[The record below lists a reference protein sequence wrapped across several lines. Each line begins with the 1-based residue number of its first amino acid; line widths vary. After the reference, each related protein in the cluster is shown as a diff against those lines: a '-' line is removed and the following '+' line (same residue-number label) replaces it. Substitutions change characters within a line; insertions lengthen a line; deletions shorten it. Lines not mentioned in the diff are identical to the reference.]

1 MYKAVKILFLTL
13 GLSSCS
19 YDMANYIDLSHP
31 NCSNDKVVEVS
42 ENIYNIDS
50 NIYSEINKWL
60 KNNLRQDGYD
70 LVEESK
76 KPATMLVTI
85 NHEAA
90 DVSNEAPVIH
100 RKGKYEQDPEKL
112 QMWRHRINITM
123 EDLICGRE
131 TKTITVEMDT
141 FESNFLDALP
151 ELMESL
157 EEGFANTK
165 GPKSHTVITVERKL

>member
-50 NIYSEINKWL
+50 NIYSGINKWL
-60 KNNLRQDGYD
+60 KNNLKQDGYD

-90 DVSNEAPVIH
+90 DVSNEAPVIR